1 MIHFDILKQSIFLLL
16 EIIQSKMKTELEIA
30 EYRKVIEE
38 RLVKTE
44 SMDAMKYYQGVLRCL
59 EWAVT
64 GLDV

>member
-1 MIHFDILKQSIFLLL
+1 MIYFDILKQSIFLLL
-16 EIIQSKMKTELEIA
+16 EILQSKMKTELEIA